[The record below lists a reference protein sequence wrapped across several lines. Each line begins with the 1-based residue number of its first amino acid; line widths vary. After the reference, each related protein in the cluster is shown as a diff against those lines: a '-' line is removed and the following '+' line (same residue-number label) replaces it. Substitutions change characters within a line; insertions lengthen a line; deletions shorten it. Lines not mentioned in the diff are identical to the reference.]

1 MTDHRF
7 PTEPLRVWRAGL
19 PMASLICRFVFLVLV
34 LSPVVALQAEDWPAW
49 RGPNRD
55 GICRETGLLK
65 QWPPEGPPLAWKAT
79 GLGVGY
85 SGPSIVDNL
94 LFTMGNRDGK
104 EWVIALDWTEEGK
117 EVWASPVGP
126 VRHEGGGYPG
136 PRSTPTFDQGRLY
149 TLGVNGDLLCLEA
162 ETGKEIWRK
171 NLVDDFG
178 GSIPQWGYS
187 ESVLVDEDWV
197 LCTPGGEKAT
207 IAALDKLSG
216 DTVWMAPVGD
226 PAAYSSIMKVSI
238 GRVWQYVT
246 LTAKGVISVRRDDG
260 KFLWRYDAPA
270 SKVANV
276 ATPIWFGQTIFAAS
290 AYGTGGG
297 LVWAKRVGDEFQPQE
312 IYFTKDMKN
321 HHGGMILLEDH
332 LYGANDP
339 RFLTCLEYRTGEVAW
354 QDRTPGKCSIL
365 FADGMLYCRDERG
378 PLTLVEATPEGFKSR
393 GQFDQPDRSDQRSWP
408 HPVIANGLLFLR
420 DQDVLLCY
428 DVRAAK

>member
-1 MTDHRF
+1 MLCF
-7 PTEPLRVWRAGL
+7 AGL
-19 PMASLICRFVFLVLV
+19 
-34 LSPVVALQAEDWPAW
+34 VALAVAPRVSQADDWPAW
-49 RGPNRD
+49 RGPKRD

-65 QWPPEGPPLAWKAT
+65 QWPPEGPPLAWKTT

-85 SGPSIVDNL
+85 SGPSIVGDL

-104 EWVIALDWTEEGK
+104 EWVLALDWTQQGK

-126 VRHEGGGYPG
+126 IRHDGGGYPG
-136 PRSTPTFDQGRLY
+136 PRATPTFDNGRLY

-187 ESVLVDEDWV
+187 ESVLIDEDWV

-207 IAALDKLSG
+207 IAALDKLTG
-216 DTVWMAPVGD
+216 ETVWMAPVGD

-270 SKVANV
+270 SDVANV
-276 ATPIWFGQTIFAAS
+276 ATPVWFGQTIFAAS

-297 LVWAKRVGDEFQPQE
+297 LVWAKKVGEEFQPQE

-339 RFLTCLEYRTGEVAW
+339 RFLACLEYRTGEVAW
-354 QDRTPGKCSIL
+354 QDRAPGKCSIL

-378 PLTLVEATPEGFKSR
+378 PLSLVEATPEGFELR

-428 DVRAAK
+428 DVRAEK

>member
-1 MTDHRF
+1 MLCF
-7 PTEPLRVWRAGL
+7 AGL
-19 PMASLICRFVFLVLV
+19 LALAVAPT
-34 LSPVVALQAEDWPAW
+34 ALQAEDWPAW
-49 RGPNRD
+49 RGPKRD

-65 QWPPEGPPLAWKAT
+65 EWPPEGPPLAWKTT

-85 SGPSIVDNL
+85 SGPSIVGDL

-104 EWVIALDWTEEGK
+104 EWVLALDWTQQGK

-126 VRHEGGGYPG
+126 IRHDGGGYPG
-136 PRSTPTFDQGRLY
+136 PRATPTFDNGRLY

-207 IAALDKLSG
+207 IAALEKLTG
-216 DTVWMAPVGD
+216 ETVWMAPVGD

-238 GRVWQYVT
+238 GRVLQYVT

-270 SKVANV
+270 SDVANV
-276 ATPIWFGQTIFAAS
+276 ATPVWFGQTIFAAS

-297 LVWAKRVGDEFQPQE
+297 LVWAKKVGEEFQPQE

-321 HHGGMILLEDH
+321 HHGGMILLDDH

-339 RFLTCLEYRTGEVAW
+339 RFLTCLEYRSGEVAW

-365 FADGMLYCRDERG
+365 YADGMLYCRDERG

-393 GQFDQPDRSDQRSWP
+393 GQFDQPDRSEQRSWP

-428 DVRAAK
+428 DVRAEK